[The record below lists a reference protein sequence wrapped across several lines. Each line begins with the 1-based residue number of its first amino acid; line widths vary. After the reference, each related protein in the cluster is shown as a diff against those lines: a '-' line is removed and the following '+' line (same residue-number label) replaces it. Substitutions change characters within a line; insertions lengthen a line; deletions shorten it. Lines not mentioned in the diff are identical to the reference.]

1 MLLMTPAIPTV
12 SSGRPQFLPLIEAP
26 PETVRSTSVKY
37 RGGPAMHRRHIQLR
51 VSTRERTKCAASLC
65 IKHKR
70 TCSSLPCWLRQKCTT
85 QGNSM
90 HRRAYSASR
99 KAPVMQVKANLP
111 KRKPAAAL
119 TVSPADYTDRASPR
133 GCIGAPTCRR
143 ENGSPL
149 LVPKV
154 GAANAY
160 TPAPERSPPATSAE
174 DSAGSHR
181 CCRSADLADS
191 RATRQTRRYQARR
204 IFGPSQ
210 EWCVLS
216 NG

>member
-1 MLLMTPAIPTV
+1 MHQAQTSMLELAMLA
-12 SSGRPQFLPLIEAP
+12 EAKMYH
-26 PETVRSTSVKY
+26 VR
-37 RGGPAMHRRHIQLR
+37 QLD
-51 VSTRERTKCAASLC
+51 ASP
-65 IKHKR
+65 
-70 TCSSLPCWLRQKCTT
+70 S
-85 QGNSM
+85 
-90 HRRAYSASR
+90 YSASR

-119 TVSPADYTDRASPR
+119 TVSPRRLHGPGFAPR
-133 GCIGAPTCRR
+133 LHWSAHVSTGEWFTSACSQSWSC
-143 ENGSPL
+143 S
-149 LVPKV
+149 
-154 GAANAY
+154 AY
-160 TPAPERSPPATSAE
+160 TSAPERYPPATSAE